1 MTAAGAPV
9 PVAQLDLFAPRGRG
23 IKLPDDPDARSLV
36 LYLFAADDWRTRADI
51 MRDLG
56 FDDRR
61 IRAAR
66 HEAGRIVFSCTKG
79 FRHLLRATP
88 KQRREAVD
96 FFDSQALDMLATKAE
111 LIRACKELGCEILG
125 MEEVPA

>member
-1 MTAAGAPV
+1 MTTAAPA

-23 IKLPDDPDARSLV
+23 IKLPDDPDARALV
-36 LYLFAADDWRTRADI
+36 LYLFAANGWRKRVDI
-51 MRDLG
+51 ERDLG
-56 FDDRR
+56 FNHRR

-66 HEAGRIVFSCTKG
+66 RKAGKIVFSCTKG
-79 FRHLLRATP
+79 FLHLLRATP

-96 FFDSQALDMLATKAE
+96 FFDSQALDMLSTKAE